1 MRCWSS
7 AGTQKPCGPPC
18 SPGVYAPPRSMFS
31 RHVFLTLFRDGS
43 KILTSSDD
51 GSARLWSSE
60 TGFELT
66 KIVFEIMD
74 EAARSNVLSQ
84 LQSSSAPNDAPV
96 AGAALSFDNTLIA
109 TCSSL
114 DHSVR
119 VWDSKTGQTIAWP
132 PSHAPDHVGTVT
144 SIQFCNSSM
153 LITSSQDGSVFLWTA
168 LTGQRTKVF
177 SGQACM
183 CVAVQPVM
191 PNSYQQPEFFLELSE
206 PVVKSI
212 LVTSEHEALLVTLSP
227 RASHSTIPFG
237 QECGGVTGATFSPS
251 GLYFA
256 ASHRNGS
263 CTVHSSAS
271 GAPLWQLIGHTDRVN
286 CVVFAG
292 SDRFIITCG
301 QDKLVIFWQL
311 PAAPSKS
318 PHQMPL
324 QPLFSLPFHV
334 EIARISSIGNAV
346 VFAALDT
353 RISSKLPCVCSDGAL
368 NLGASLSL
376 FFDGCLLKYL
386 TAEHDAA
393 VTCLPKNQLY
403 SRYLLPPV
411 WIIERI
417 LASSHYVAKGQ
428 LRCMLE
434 GPAAGA
440 NLFPSLVALADHSRT
455 FRRSSSS

>member
-1 MRCWSS
+1 
-7 AGTQKPCGPPC
+7 
-18 SPGVYAPPRSMFS
+18 
-31 RHVFLTLFRDGS
+31 
-43 KILTSSDD
+43 
-51 GSARLWSSE
+51 
-60 TGFELT
+60 
-66 KIVFEIMD
+66 
-74 EAARSNVLSQ
+74 
-84 LQSSSAPNDAPV
+84 
-96 AGAALSFDNTLIA
+96 
-109 TCSSL
+109 
-114 DHSVR
+114 
-119 VWDSKTGQTIAWP
+119 
-132 PSHAPDHVGTVT
+132 
-144 SIQFCNSSM
+144 
-153 LITSSQDGSVFLWTA
+153 
-168 LTGQRTKVF
+168 
-177 SGQACM
+177 
-183 CVAVQPVM
+183 
-191 PNSYQQPEFFLELSE
+191 
-206 PVVKSI
+206 
-212 LVTSEHEALLVTLSP
+212 
-227 RASHSTIPFG
+227 
-237 QECGGVTGATFSPS
+237 
-251 GLYFA
+251 
-256 ASHRNGS
+256 
-263 CTVHSSAS
+263 VHSSAS

-311 PAAPSKS
+311 PAAHSKS

-353 RISSKLPCVCSDGAL
+353 RIGSKLPCVCSDGAF

-393 VTCLPKNQLY
+393 VTCLPKNRLY

-417 LASSHYVAKGQ
+417 LASSHYAAKAQ

-434 GPAAGA
+434 GPAAGT
-440 NLFPSLVALADHSRT
+440 NLFPSLVALADHPRS